1 MAELD
6 FILQAVTK
14 VNHCNVIQNLL
25 KLPKPTQILISVA
38 FVRESGLYIIEDSI
52 KPLANKAKFFVG
64 IRNDITSI
72 QAIKH
77 LLAMN
82 VELYAVDTGS
92 RNTIFHPKLYFA
104 TNDKLASI
112 IIGSANLTF
121 HGLFNNIEAST
132 LMRLDL
138 SNQADKK
145 FADEATS
152 AFVEML
158 KEHPQ
163 HVFLIKDDKHAEELF
178 ESGRLADE
186 NLIPAPSTTSGVK
199 KGERDALPPMKLNK
213 APRPT
218 IKISAAKPKVTEKS
232 SKIKSAMKAE
242 ESTPFSENKKPA
254 AFAIKYLVWESKELT
269 ERDLSIPKSAGT
281 HQTGSMGWKKGAF
294 EDIDHRHY
302 FRDEVF
308 SGLNW
313 TKDPKK
319 SNIERTKAK
328 FELIVKNLN
337 YGVFDLKLSHKTD
350 IQSTTYQQKNFMTQ
364 IHWGEAKGHIAKNDL
379 LGRIL
384 YLYRKDTDPPE
395 FMIEID

>member
-1 MAELD
+1 
-6 FILQAVTK
+6 
-14 VNHCNVIQNLL
+14 
-25 KLPKPTQILISVA
+25 
-38 FVRESGLYIIEDSI
+38 
-52 KPLANKAKFFVG
+52 
-64 IRNDITSI
+64 
-72 QAIKH
+72 
-77 LLAMN
+77 
-82 VELYAVDTGS
+82 
-92 RNTIFHPKLYFA
+92 
-104 TNDKLASI
+104 
-112 IIGSANLTF
+112 
-121 HGLFNNIEAST
+121 
-132 LMRLDL
+132 
-138 SNQADKK
+138 
-145 FADEATS
+145 
-152 AFVEML
+152 
-158 KEHPQ
+158 
-163 HVFLIKDDKHAEELF
+163 LIKDDKHAEELF

>member
-6 FILQAVTK
+6 FILQAVTTA
-14 VNHCNVIQNLL
+14 NHADAIRGLL
-25 KLPKPTQILISVA
+25 GIEKPTQILVSVA
-38 FVRESGLYIIEDSI
+38 FVRESGLDALEEAIR
-52 KPLANKAKFFVG
+52 PLTAKAKFFVG

-77 LLAMN
+77 LLAMKI
-82 VELYAVDTGS
+82 ELYAVDTGS
-92 RNTIFHPKLYFA
+92 RNTIFHPKLYFSA
-104 TNDKLASI
+104 NEKQAI
-112 IIGSANLTF
+112 VIIGSANLTF
-121 HGLFNNIEAST
+121 GGLHNNIEAST
-132 LMRLDL
+132 IMRLDL
-138 SNQADKK
+138 SDPADKK
-145 FADEATS
+145 FANEATN

-158 KEHPQ
+158 YKHPQ
-163 HVFLIKDDKHAEELF
+163 HVFLIKDDKHADEIF

-186 NLIPAPSTTSGVK
+186 NVIPAPPTTSSVK
-199 KGERDALPPMKLNK
+199 KGERDNLKPMKLHK
-213 APRPT
+213 AART
-218 IKISAAKPKVTEKS
+218 HIKISSQNQKP
-232 SKIKSAMKAE
+232 
-242 ESTPFSENKKPA
+242 NKKSIKTTKVAATSLTEIQTPPA
-254 AFAIKYLVWESKELT
+254 QTTKYLVWESKELT

-302 FRDEVF
+302 FRDDVF

-313 TKDPKK
+313 IKDPQKP
-319 SNIERTKAK
+319 SIERAQAK

-350 IQSTTYQQKNFMTQ
+350 TQSATYKQNNFMTQ
-364 IHWGEAKGHIAKNDL
+364 IHWGESKVHIAKNDL

-395 FMIEID
+395 FTIEID